1 MGEHYA
7 EDYSLIMGLVDLLP
21 VILFALAG
29 CIIIKEMFNKLR
41 KPFAV
46 MVCSGVTLSLTAGLF
61 KAIWK
66 ILLALNVCDFYPFNI
81 MFMPTQSLGFV
92 LMGIGLLSLLFPIKK
107 AKEEKLNMVVW
118 PLLLAI
124 LAGTP
129 ATQVDGNIAFIAMLV
144 IGEAMIA
151 TSLSYLAVKNKK
163 WLCLVLFIISFIA
176 LMIMGAMKPLSSK
189 MSLSVTAAN
198 WIEQSVNIV
207 AQVSLLVGS
216 FLMNKKGFF
225 AYLEETK
232 ENPIETQE

>member
-1 MGEHYA
+1 MGEHFA
-7 EDYSLIMGLVDLLP
+7 EDYSVIMGLVDLLP

-29 CIIIKEMFNKLR
+29 CIIIKELFNKLR

-46 MVCSGVTLSLTAGLF
+46 LVCSGVTLSLTAGLF

-66 ILLALNVCDFYPFNI
+66 ILLALNACDFYPFNI

-92 LMGIGLLSLLFPIKK
+92 LMGVGLISLLFKK
-107 AKEEKLNMVVW
+107 KKVEESAANAVSL
-118 PLLLAI
+118 PLALII

-129 ATQVDGNIAFIAMLV
+129 AVLFDGSTLFIAMLV

-163 WLCLVLFIISFIA
+163 WVCLILFIVSFIG

-189 MSLSVTAAN
+189 MELSVTAAN
-198 WIEQSVNIV
+198 WIEQSINIV
-207 AQVSLLVGS
+207 AQATLLVGCY
-216 FLMNKKGFF
+216 LMNKKGFF
-225 AYLEETK
+225 AYQEEAK
-232 ENPIETQE
+232 

>member
-66 ILLALNVCDFYPFNI
+66 ILLSLNVCDFYPFNV

-92 LMGIGLLSLLFPIKK
+92 LMGVGLLSLLFPIKK
-107 AKEEKLNMVVW
+107 AKEEKANMIVW
-118 PLLLAI
+118 PLLIAI

-163 WLCLVLFIISFIA
+163 WLCLVLFIISFIG
-176 LMIMGAMKPLSSK
+176 LMIMGAMKPLSTK
-189 MSLSVTAAN
+189 MSLSVTEAN

-207 AQVSLLVGS
+207 AQVSLLLGCY
-216 FLMNKKGFF
+216 LLNKKGFF
-225 AYLEETK
+225 AYQK
-232 ENPIETQE
+232 EAA

>member
-1 MGEHYA
+1 MGDYYP

-29 CIIIKEMFNKLR
+29 CIIIKELFSKLK

-46 MVCSGVTLSLTAGLF
+46 MMCSGVTLSLTAGLF
-61 KAIWK
+61 KATWK

-92 LMGIGLLSLLFPIKK
+92 LMGVGLLSLLFERKK
-107 AKEEKLNMVVW
+107 VEETKTNIIAW
-118 PLLLAI
+118 PLALMI
-124 LAGTP
+124 LAGVP
-129 ATQVDGNIAFIAMLV
+129 ATKVDGNLAFIAMLV

-163 WLCLVLFIISFIA
+163 WICFALFIVSFIC
-176 LMIMGAMKPLSSK
+176 LMIMGAMKPLSTK
-189 MSLSVTAAN
+189 LSLDVTTAN

-207 AQVSLLVGS
+207 AQVSLLVGC
-216 FLMNKKGFF
+216 FLMNRKGFF
-225 AYLEETK
+225 AYK
-232 ENPIETQE
+232 EAK

>member
-92 LMGIGLLSLLFPIKK
+92 LMGVGLLSLLFPIKK
-107 AKEEKLNMVVW
+107 AKEEKVNMIVW
-118 PLLLAI
+118 PLLIAI

-163 WLCLVLFIISFIA
+163 WLCLVLFIVSFIG
-176 LMIMGAMKPLSSK
+176 LMIMGAMKPLSTK

-207 AQVSLLVGS
+207 AQVSLLAGC
-216 FLMNKKGFF
+216 FLLNKKGFF
-225 AYLEETK
+225 AYQK
-232 ENPIETQE
+232 EAE

>member
-92 LMGIGLLSLLFPIKK
+92 LMGVGLLSLLFPIKK
-107 AKEEKLNMVVW
+107 AKEEKVNMIVW
-118 PLLLAI
+118 PLLIAI

-163 WLCLVLFIISFIA
+163 WLCLVLFIVSFIG
-176 LMIMGAMKPLSSK
+176 LMIMGAMKPLSTK

-207 AQVSLLVGS
+207 AQVSLLVGC
-216 FLMNKKGFF
+216 FLLNKKGFF
-225 AYLEETK
+225 AYQK
-232 ENPIETQE
+232 EAE